1 MGGGIPVHR
10 VRNKKDRSR
19 KNFTEKEA
27 TMKKGMIVVMSV
39 VLLGLLGASFSFG
52 AGTIKVGIIDTYTG
66 PATAYTFDV
75 LDGFKMTI
83 NKVNAKGG
91 VLGKK
96 IEFVTRDEKF
106 KPDIGLAMA
115 KELVLKENVDIL
127 MGTIN
132 SATALAVSDFAK
144 KEKIPFFV
152 TFSKSDKITGEQG
165 HRYVFQ
171 ITENTLMAG
180 RAAAFA
186 LAKKPFVK
194 YWIAGDDYEYGHAI
208 ADAVWN
214 QLEKLKP
221 GVQKLGQSWW
231 KVGETD
237 FTPYITAILA
247 AKPDFI
253 IVATG
258 GSGMVN
264 FQKAAKA
271 TGLAQKIPFY
281 QHTAIELSTLEP
293 QGLDAPQGV
302 YGTANYLFY
311 YPDTPANKAFVKEFK
326 KTYNRYPKIGALY
339 GYVTGMVIQR
349 GFAKAGKVDKE
360 KFIDAVQGMVIDSP
374 VGKLELRACDH
385 QLMLPMFFGVTKKV
399 PQYPFLIASDIMTI
413 PAKDYLPTCEEIK
426 ALRK

>member
-1 MGGGIPVHR
+1 
-10 VRNKKDRSR
+10 
-19 KNFTEKEA
+19 
-27 TMKKGMIVVMSV
+27 MKKVGMIAIGIALVGFFCAPLSY
-39 VLLGLLGASFSFG
+39 GAS
-52 AGTIKVGIIDTYTG
+52 TIRVGIIDTYTG

-75 LDGFKMTI
+75 LDGFKMAI
-83 NKVNAKGG
+83 NKANAKGG

-96 IEFVTRDEKF
+96 IEFLTRDEKF

-115 KELVLKENVDIL
+115 KELILKENVDLL

-132 SATALAVSDFAK
+132 SATALAVSDLVK

-152 TFSKSDKITGEQG
+152 TFSKSDKITGEFG

-180 RAAAFA
+180 RAGAFE
-186 LAKKPFVK
+186 LAKKPYVK

-208 ADAVWN
+208 ADGVWN
-214 QLEKLKP
+214 QLKKLKP
-221 GVQKLGQSWW
+221 GVQLLGQSWW
-231 KVGETD
+231 KVGEAD

-247 AKPDFI
+247 AKPDCI

-271 TGLAQKIPFY
+271 TGLAEKIPFY
-281 QHTAIELSTLEP
+281 QHTAIELSTLQP
-293 QGLDAPQGV
+293 QGLDAPEGV
-302 YGTANYLFY
+302 FGTANYLFY
-311 YPDTPANKAFVKEFK
+311 YPETPENKAFVEEFK
-326 KTYNRYPKIGALY
+326 KTYNRNPKIGALY
-339 GYVTGMVIQR
+339 GYVTGVLIEK

-385 QLMLPMFFGVTKKV
+385 QLMLPMFWGVTKKS
-399 PQYPFLIASDIMTI
+399 PQYPFLIASDLVTI
-413 PAKDYLPTCEEIK
+413 PAKDYMPTCEEIK